1 MCRGRKRCACSPSV
15 TCPSLLHQSM
25 TLITAGSC
33 GQTLSE
39 AGLRG
44 LGPAVAHMAGVEG
57 LDAHARA
64 VTLRLDALGRV

>member
-1 MCRGRKRCACSPSV
+1 MSSRA
-15 TCPSLLHQSM
+15 
-25 TLITAGSC
+25 
-33 GQTLSE
+33 QTLSE

-64 VTLRLDALGRV
+64 VTLRLDALGPA